1 MTSWAF
7 LDLETTGAS
16 ARSDRITEVALIR
29 VDNGVEVDEW
39 SQLVNPGM
47 PIPSQIQHLTG
58 ITNRMVAD
66 APPFA
71 GIAAALLERIGSSVM
86 VAHNARFDFGFLKAE
101 YARLGITFSAKTL
114 CTVRLSRALFP
125 AHQHHNLDSLIERH
139 RLGNI
144 DRHRALGDTRAICT
158 LFQQWQKEVDAEVFD
173 AAIGRLLQR
182 PSRPAHLDPDVLRD
196 LPARPGVYLFYGLN
210 PLPLY
215 IGKAVNLKDR
225 IGSHFSNDYRS
236 GTDLRLSQELRRI
249 EVEETAGELGA
260 LLREAQL
267 VKQLMPAHNIK
278 LRRNSGWT
286 AIRLDADTGLPD
298 YVKSD
303 DIALDALDQHYG
315 LFASRAAAKKWL
327 LDIAAH
333 ASLCAKSLGLERGA
347 GPCFGYQI
355 RQCRGVCIGQ
365 EAPAQ
370 HRQRVDAA
378 LDVKRLRRWPYG
390 GAISIAEKSAS
401 LLRTDWHVID
411 QWCYLGT
418 VQSEQAAWE
427 LARASE
433 RRFDL
438 DAYQILRKH
447 LDDAP
452 VVPYLHY

>member
-1 MTSWAF
+1 MSSWVF

-16 ARSDRITEVALIR
+16 ARGDRVTEVGLIR
-29 VDNGVEVDEW
+29 VVDGVEVDEW
-39 SQLVNPGM
+39 SQLVNPGTS
-47 PIPSQIQHLTG
+47 IPPEIVRLTG
-58 ITNRMVAD
+58 INNAMVAR
-66 APPFA
+66 APRFA
-71 GIAAALLERIGSSVM
+71 DIAPQLLERIGDSVM
-86 VAHNARFDFGFLKAE
+86 VAHNARFDFGFLKSE

-125 AHQHHNLDSLIERH
+125 EQQRHNLDTLIERH
-139 RLGNI
+139 GLAGI

-158 LFQQWQKEVDAEVFD
+158 LFHKWQSDTDAETFE
-173 AAIGRLLQR
+173 AAIDRLLQR
-182 PSRPAHLDPDVLRD
+182 PSLPAHLDPDVLRD

-267 VKQLMPAHNIK
+267 VKQMMPAHNIK
-278 LRRNSGWT
+278 LRRKNAWT
-286 AIRLDADTGLPD
+286 AIRLNAETAQPE

-303 DIALDALDQHYG
+303 AIVLDELDSHYG
-315 LFASRAAAKKWL
+315 LFASRAAARAWL
-327 LDIAAH
+327 LSIASEAH
-333 ASLCAKSLGLERGA
+333 LCAKGLGLERGA

-355 RQCRGVCIGQ
+355 KQCHGACIGL
-365 EAPAQ
+365 ETAEQ
-370 HRQRVDAA
+370 HLQRVREA
-378 LDVKRLRRWPYG
+378 LAVKQLRHWPYAG
-390 GAISIAEKSAS
+390 PISIVEKSAD
-401 LLRTDWHVID
+401 LLREDWHVVD

-418 VQSEQAAWE
+418 VQSEAAAWE
-427 LARASE
+427 LAHDGE

-438 DAYQILRKH
+438 DAYQLVLKH
-447 LDDAP
+447 LDAEP
-452 VVPYLHY
+452 VSPFLHY

>member
-7 LDLETTGAS
+7 LDLETTGTS
-16 ARSDRITEVALIR
+16 ARGDRITEVALIR
-29 VDNGVEVDEW
+29 IDNGVQVDEW
-39 SQLVNPGM
+39 SQLVNPGI
-47 PIPSQIQHLTG
+47 PIPSRIQHLTG

-66 APPFA
+66 APAFA
-71 GIAAALLERIGSSVM
+71 NIATALLERIGPSVM
-86 VAHNARFDFGFLKAE
+86 VAHNARFDFGFLKSE

-114 CTVRLSRALFP
+114 CTVQLSRALYP
-125 AHQHHNLDSLIERH
+125 AHQHHNLDRLIERH
-139 RLGNI
+139 RLGGI

-158 LFQQWQKEVDAEVFD
+158 LFHQWQQEVGAGTFD

-182 PSRPAHLDPDVLRD
+182 PSLPAHLDPDVLRD

-215 IGKAVNLKDR
+215 IGKAINLKDR
-225 IGSHFSNDYRS
+225 IGAHFSNDYRS

-278 LRRNSGWT
+278 LRRKSGWT
-286 AIRLDADTGLPD
+286 AIRPDAATGLPGF
-298 YVKSD
+298 VKSD
-303 DIALDALDQHYG
+303 DIPLDALDQHYG

-327 LDIAAH
+327 LDIAAQ
-333 ASLCAKSLGLERGA
+333 ASLCAKSLGLERAA
-347 GPCFGYQI
+347 GPCFAYQTGH
-355 RQCRGVCIGQ
+355 CRGVCIGQ
-365 EAPAQ
+365 EAAEQ

-390 GAISIAEKSAS
+390 GPVSIIEKSTS

-418 VQSEQAAWE
+418 VQSENAAWD
-427 LARASE
+427 LARAGT

-447 LDDAP
+447 LDDEP
-452 VVPYLHY
+452 VVPMLHY